1 VSKSRLYY
9 GWVVLATGFLVI
21 LLGYAMRNTF
31 TVFYPVIVQDFG
43 WTRGITAVMYSL
55 TLLSYGLVA
64 PAAGGL
70 VDRFNPKYIL
80 ATGGLIVGS
89 GIALCSLATQTWHF
103 YLLYGVIVAVGLSL
117 IGITPVSTIV
127 THWFPQRKGF
137 VFGLLGS
144 GFGVSLVSAPA
155 FQYLISRFGWQM
167 AYVIIGTTATLI
179 IVPVVML
186 FMRRSPSHGSVS
198 ASVVDVSRTAVVDN
212 ERAGAS
218 RGGTHWTVRDAL
230 RTNTFRLFL
239 VIAFCNMGVAQQ
251 IVIAH
256 EVYFLQDMGYTPM
269 AAASVFSVF
278 GVAFTSGTL
287 SSFVS
292 DRLGRTYVFVGGCLL
307 TAIGVAL
314 LMVSRNNPGV
324 VMPIIFAIC
333 AGYGLG
339 IAPPT
344 CFAAVA
350 DRYHGSHYGAIQG
363 TIILASSVGG
373 AIGPWLGGVLHD
385 ASGSYQSA
393 LAIVVG
399 VLLTGALLMW
409 LVRPGPGGVHS

>member
-1 VSKSRLYY
+1 MSKTRLYY
-9 GWVVLATGFLVI
+9 GWVVLATGFGII

-80 ATGGLIVGS
+80 AAGGFIVGS

-103 YLLYGVIVAVGLSL
+103 YLLYGVLTAVGLSL
-117 IGITPVSTIV
+117 IGITPLSTIV
-127 THWFPQRKGF
+127 TNWFPRRKGL

-144 GFGVSLVSAPA
+144 GFGVSLISAPI
-155 FQYLISRFGWQM
+155 FQYLISSFGWQT
-167 AYVIIGTTATLI
+167 AYVIIGVAALAI
-179 IVPVVML
+179 IVPIAL
-186 FMRRSPSHGSVS
+186 LLIKRSPDHGNLS
-198 ASVVDVSRTAVVDN
+198 ASAVNVSRASEQRTVVSDVQ
-212 ERAGAS
+212 RTVA
-218 RGGTHWTVRDAL
+218 HWTVRDAL
-230 RTNTFRLFL
+230 RTNAFRIFL
-239 VIAFCNMGVAQQ
+239 VISFCNMGVAQQ

-269 AAASVFSVF
+269 AAATVFSVF
-278 GVAFTSGTL
+278 GVAFTAGNI
-287 SSFVS
+287 SSFLS
-292 DRLGRTYVFVGGCLL
+292 DRLGRTYVFIGGCLL
-307 TAIGVAL
+307 TTAGVIL
-314 LMVSRNNPGV
+314 LMLSRDNPGAV
-324 VMPIIFAIC
+324 IPIVFAIC

-339 IAPPT
+339 ITPPT

-350 DRYHGSHYGAIQG
+350 DRFHGRHYGAIQG
-363 TIILASSVGG
+363 TIILACSIGG

-385 ASGSYQSA
+385 VSGSYQSA

-409 LVRPGPGGVHS
+409 LIRPGPGGIHS